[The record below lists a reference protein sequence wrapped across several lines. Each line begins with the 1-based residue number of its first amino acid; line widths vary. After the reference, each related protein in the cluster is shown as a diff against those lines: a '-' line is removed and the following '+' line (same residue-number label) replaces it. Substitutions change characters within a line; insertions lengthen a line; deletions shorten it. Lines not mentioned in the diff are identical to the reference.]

1 MSVIGNIIWI
11 VFGGWL
17 LGLEYLISGILLCCT
32 LIGIPFGIQVF
43 KIGLLAFLP
52 FGRTSV
58 SVPEKSGC
66 LATVMNILWILIGG
80 IWIAL
85 THLILGI
92 IFCVT
97 IIGFPFGLQHFKL
110 MAIAFTPFGRDIISI
125 Q

>member
-52 FGRTSV
+52 FGKTSV
-58 SVPEKSGC
+58 SVPEKSGY

-92 IFCVT
+92 LFCVT

>member
-43 KIGLLAFLP
+43 KICLLAFLP
-52 FGRTSV
+52 FGKTSV

-85 THLILGI
+85 THLI
-92 IFCVT
+92 
-97 IIGFPFGLQHFKL
+97 
-110 MAIAFTPFGRDIISI
+110 
-125 Q
+125 

>member
-52 FGRTSV
+52 FGKTSV

-92 IFCVT
+92 LFCVT